1 MGFVSRVSKNLSG
14 SGSRSYPN
22 NSCKIWRALLA
33 VLTLLCFN
41 SLAHHNMAGNEVDR
55 LTVAKQYVDP
65 AWIPGDW
72 YLNQPIGYQALFANI
87 FGRLADVWGFL
98 VTSIVGRFFCYFLIA
113 SALVFLGRRLGLGLP
128 LLLLVVALFL
138 KKHSA
143 GALEWMIG
151 PLEAK
156 VLAYGLV
163 LWAVERMLNKSYRSM
178 ALLLGLATSFH
189 VLVGGYATLT
199 VLGWIVLRWKTRLPG
214 IHDAVQSV
222 LLYLAGSL
230 FAIGP
235 ILRQINSPH
244 IPTGALQ
251 PSYIYVFLRNPHHL
265 NPLSWHSWLT
275 LCLYLFLLFVSFGAL
290 YRRRPAEELDEP
302 YKSRSGLFEFTLI
315 SMIPFAMGLAI
326 APFDRQGHF
335 LQYYPFRFGDLML
348 PLSTYLLAASAL
360 QDLLVEG
367 SYLTGRT
374 RKGLLLTGV
383 LILGAVY
390 VVEANGFWTDLSAL
404 RQFPGPQQRVCPDQK
419 EMFAWLKGNTPR
431 DSTIVSCPDLDQF
444 SWLSERATIAKLK
457 LMPNTDAA
465 ILEWYRRLD
474 DLSGNNSPWK
484 KAGFRGERDKRLAS
498 DYLSLTTTQVQ
509 KLMAKYKADYFL
521 TTVNQKLQLPV
532 AHQNASYVLYRRE
545 TSRNDIPSEHVI

>member
-1 MGFVSRVSKNLSG
+1 MKKREKTVVISAVDENLPGSVSRPYRMNT
-14 SGSRSYPN
+14 Y
-22 NSCKIWRALLA
+22 KIWFALLA

-41 SLAHHNMAGNEVDR
+41 SLAHRNVAGNEVDR

-65 AWIPGDW
+65 GWIPGDW

-87 FGRLADVWGFL
+87 FGRLVEVWGFL

-113 SALVFLGRRLGLGLP
+113 SALVFLGRRLGLSLP

-143 GALEWMIG
+143 AALEWMIG

-199 VLGWIVLRWKTRLPG
+199 VLGWIVLRWKTRLPA
-214 IHDAVQSV
+214 IREAVPGV

-235 ILRQINSPH
+235 ILHEINSPP
-244 IPTGALQ
+244 IPSGALQ

-265 NPLSWHSWLT
+265 NPLGWNSWVS
-275 LCLYLFLLFVSFGAL
+275 LCLYLLLLFVSFSVL
-290 YRRRPAEELDEP
+290 RSKRPTEEISEP
-302 YKSRSGLFEFTLI
+302 YKSRSGLFEFALI

-326 APFDRQGHF
+326 APFDRQGHL
-335 LQYYPFRFGDLML
+335 LQYYPFRFGDVML
-348 PLSTYLLAASAL
+348 PLTAYLLAACAL
-360 QDLLVEG
+360 QDLLFER
-367 SYLTGRT
+367 SYLTERT

-383 LILGAVY
+383 LILGAIY
-390 VVEANGFWTDLSAL
+390 FTEAHGFWTDLSAL
-404 RQFPGPQQRVCPDQK
+404 RQFPGLQQKVYPDQK
-419 EMFAWLKGNTPR
+419 EMFAWVKDNTPG
-431 DSTIVSCPDLDQF
+431 DSTVVSGPDLDQF
-444 SWLSERATIAKLK
+444 SWLSERATIAKFK
-457 LMPNTDAA
+457 LIPNTNAA
-465 ILEWYRRLD
+465 ILEWYQRLD
-474 DLSGNNSPWK
+474 DLSGNNSSWK
-484 KAGFRGERDKRLAS
+484 DAGFRGERAKRLAG
-498 DYLSLTTTQVQ
+498 DYLGLTTAQVQ
-509 KLMAKYKADYFL
+509 RLMVKYKSDYFL
-521 TTVNQKLQLPV
+521 TTVNQRLELPV
-532 AHQNASYVLYRRE
+532 AHRNTSYVLYGRAGVA
-545 TSRNDIPSEHVI
+545 SE